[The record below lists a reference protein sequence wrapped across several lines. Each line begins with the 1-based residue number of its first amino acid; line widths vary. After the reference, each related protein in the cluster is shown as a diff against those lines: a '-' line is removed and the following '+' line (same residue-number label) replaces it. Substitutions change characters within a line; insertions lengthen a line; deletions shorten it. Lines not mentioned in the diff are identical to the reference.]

1 MASRGSIQ
9 ASIRRLKRLQQ
20 TLRQHNLAAY
30 LATGRVEVS
39 YLSNFGGDDSWLFV
53 PARGRAVLL
62 TDFRFAEDAAADSP
76 HVVARLR
83 KGALVDDLASLAS
96 RLRRPLGFNPD
107 DVTVRERRLLGL
119 KTRAGGLKPLPD
131 AVRQMRLCK
140 DAEEVAAI
148 RRALRVAEAAY
159 GDFLQR
165 LRLGMT
171 ERDLAAELDYLMR
184 RRGADAS
191 GFPTICAIGPNTSRP
206 HHRPGSRRLERG
218 SALLVDF
225 GAMVD
230 GYTCDLTRMVF
241 LTRIAPRVRKAYQAV
256 LDAQLAAI
264 AAAGPGVKAVDV
276 DGAARQV
283 LQRHR
288 LAEAFG
294 HGTGHGL
301 GRQVHEAPTL
311 SPRAGRCVLEPGM
324 VVTVEPGVYLPGRFG
339 IRIEDDVLITATGAE
354 VLSRLPKG
362 AEEVTLDGIG

>member
-1 MASRGSIQ
+1 MPSRVAVHASAQ
-9 ASIRRLKRLQQ
+9 RLQQLQQ
-20 TLRQHNLAAY
+20 TLRRHDLAAY
-30 LATGRVEVS
+30 LATSPVEVS

-53 PARGRAVLL
+53 PVRGRAVLL
-62 TDFRFAEDAAADSP
+62 TDFRFAEDAATDCP
-76 HVVARLR
+76 HLVARLR
-83 KGALVDDLASLAS
+83 KGSLADELQPLVA

-107 DVTVRERRLLGL
+107 EVTVRERRLLGL
-119 KTRAGGLKPLPD
+119 SSRAGGLRPLPD
-131 AVRQMRLCK
+131 AVRQMRTVK
-140 DAEEVAAI
+140 DAEEVAAL

-191 GFPTICAIGPNTSRP
+191 GFPTICAIGPNASRP
-206 HHRPGSRRLERG
+206 HHRPGSRRLARG

-225 GAMVD
+225 GAMVA

-241 LTRIAPRVRKAYQAV
+241 LTRIAPRVRMAYQAV

-276 DGAARQV
+276 DGAARDV
-283 LQRHR
+283 LRRHR

-339 IRIEDDVLITATGAE
+339 IRIEDDVLITANGAE

-362 AEEVTLDGIG
+362 ADEVTLDSIG